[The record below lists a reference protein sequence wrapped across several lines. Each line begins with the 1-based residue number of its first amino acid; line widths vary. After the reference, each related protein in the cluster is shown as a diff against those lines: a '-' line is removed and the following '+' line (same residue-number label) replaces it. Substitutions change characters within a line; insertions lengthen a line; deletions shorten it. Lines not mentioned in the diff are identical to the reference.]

1 MLINYFIKELSA
13 NVACGICSTLGDVSN
28 LMMCTV
34 CGNHYHGVCI
44 GLALLP
50 GMIKWV
56 IFVIYFNCYFFLINI
71 LNSKE

>member
-1 MLINYFIKELSA
+1 LKFVLIDYFIKELSA

-50 GMIKWV
+50 GMI
-56 IFVIYFNCYFFLINI
+56 N
-71 LNSKE
+71 